1 MRIDYHTAPFQR
13 KIEEGLSI
21 LKEKDVVQRI
31 WDRDHTLWKPNPE
44 EITNRLGWLDIP
56 ERIQDSLPRIQA
68 LVDDLQNKGVTDILL
83 LGMGGS
89 SLAPELFSLIFGD
102 ESSPFS
108 LAVLD
113 STDPEAVRFHR
124 ERLDPSRTLF
134 IVATKSGSTV
144 ETLSFF
150 KYFYQWTEETVGASQ
165 AGEHFIGITD
175 PGSSLIEWG
184 ERLGFRDLFLNDPNI
199 GGRYSALSF
208 FGLVPAAL
216 VGVDLKELLSRA
228 QEMMELCR
236 PHTVF
241 EEHPGVVLGNTL
253 GLLAENG
260 RDKVTFNTSP
270 SLASY
275 PNWIEQLLAEST
287 GKEGK
292 GILPVVGEPLGNPED
307 YGEDRVFV
315 HLTIDAKTSPPQALE
330 TLRNAGHPVIYI
342 HIDDLYALG
351 AQFFLWEFATAVAGI
366 HLGINPFDQP
376 NVESAKIRAR
386 EMVER
391 YEKEGS
397 LPEGETS
404 PLTWDRLS
412 TFIENHIQEG
422 SYLAIQAF
430 IPPTNTS
437 QALLNRLRVKLR
449 DEFKMATTLGFGPR
463 FLHSTGQLHKGDAG
477 KGVFI
482 QFTSQGEVEIPI
494 PKNPRGTSS
503 SIDFGTLK
511 RAQALGDARALRDTG
526 RSLIRF
532 SLGEDPEKK
541 LDKFIKTLER

>member
-1 MRIDYHTAPFQR
+1 MRIDYHTGPFQGQ
-13 KIEEGLSI
+13 IQNGLSV
-21 LKEKDVVQRI
+21 LKEKDAVQRI
-31 WDRDHTLWKPNPE
+31 WDRDHTLWKPDPE
-44 EITNRLGWLDIP
+44 EITNRLGWLDTP
-56 ERIQDSLPRIQA
+56 KRIQDSLPRIQS
-68 LVDDLQNKGVTDILL
+68 LVDGLQNEGVTDVLL

-102 ESSPFS
+102 DSSPFS

-113 STDPEAVRFHR
+113 STDPEAVRIYR
-124 ERLDPSRTLF
+124 ESLDPQRTLF

-165 AGEHFIGITD
+165 TGEHFIGITD

-184 ERLGFRDLFLNDPNI
+184 QRLGFRDLFLNDPNI
-199 GGRYSALSF
+199 GGRYSVLSY

-216 VGVDLKELLSRA
+216 VGVNLKKLLSHA
-228 QEMMELCR
+228 QEMMESCQPRADLG
-236 PHTVF
+236 
-241 EEHPGVVLGNTL
+241 EHPGAVLGNTL
-253 GLLAENG
+253 GILAENG
-260 RDKVTFNTSP
+260 RDKVTFSTSP
-270 SLASY
+270 ALASY

-292 GILPVVGEPLGNPED
+292 GILPVVGEPLGTPEV
-307 YGEDRVFV
+307 YREDRVFI
-315 HLTIDAKTSPPQALE
+315 HLSMGDKVAPPEVFE
-330 TLRNAGHPVIYI
+330 TLRQAGHPAI
-342 HIDDLYALG
+342 HIQLDDLYELG
-351 AQFFLWEFATAVAGI
+351 ALFFLWEFATAVAGI

-376 NVESAKIRAR
+376 NVESAKIRAK

-397 LPEGETS
+397 LPEGDTS

-430 IPPTNTS
+430 IPPTEPNQT
-437 QALLNRLRVKLR
+437 LLNRLRVKLR
-449 DEFKMATTLGFGPR
+449 DEFNLATTLGFGPR

-477 KGVFI
+477 KGLFI
-482 QFTSQGEVEIPI
+482 QFTSRAEEDIPI
-494 PKNPRGTSS
+494 PKKPRGNKS

-511 RAQALGDARALRDTG
+511 RAQALGDAQALTDAG

-532 SLGEDPEKK
+532 SLGKDPERE
-541 LDKFIKTLER
+541 LDQFLKA